1 MPLPFPSRTCHL
13 EAAARISRPWLVAF
27 VAMVC
32 FIWGNSLVPGGES
45 GALSAMVVQLARD
58 ALAALGLPNDW
69 VTNFLVRK
77 TAHFSEYLALALI
90 AMQAFAPHRAPVRA
104 ARIALTALLLVAV
117 PCVDET
123 IQLFVPGRAGLP
135 TDVLIDCTGAVTGA
149 ALTVL
154 VSRLRRAPHR
164 R

>member
-1 MPLPFPSRTCHL
+1 MPTAPTY
-13 EAAARISRPWLVAF
+13 SRPWLVAF
-27 VAMVC
+27 VAMAC

-45 GALSAMVVQLARD
+45 GALSTMVVQLLRD
-58 ALAALGLPNDW
+58 GLAALGLPNAW

-90 AMQAFAPHRAPVRA
+90 AMQAFAPHRAPVCA
-104 ARIALTALLLVAV
+104 SRIALVALLLVAV
-117 PCVDET
+117 PCADET

-135 TDVLIDCTGAVTGA
+135 TDVLIDCAGAATGA

-154 VSRLRRAPHR
+154 ASRLRRR
-164 R
+164 